1 MSQVSKSV
9 HIATLVLF
17 SLVGLPGLT
26 NAQIDVRVSGPSPFK
41 PGCDLSGSPAVNYE
55 NAEVEPWL
63 AVDPNDSDHL
73 VGIWQQDRWRQRAG
87 SHGLM
92 TGVSHDG
99 GLTWQRTFAHFS
111 RCAGG
116 NSNNG
121 GDYERAS
128 DPWVTISPS
137 GKIYE
142 SGVAFN
148 TLDTNEAILVS
159 RSTNGG
165 TTWSDPTTLMFDT
178 DPTVNLDKDSITAD
192 PKKPGFVY
200 AIWSRYVYSDPSLN
214 VLLSSPAWI
223 SRTTDG
229 GAGWEPARDIYDAP
243 SGFYASG
250 HEIVVLPDGTLV
262 DMFTQ
267 YDGNNPSTAIAL
279 FIMRSSDHGVTWSPL
294 TLIDVSDD
302 IGITDIKTGQL
313 VRGGAPNIAVD
324 TRAGAMYM
332 VWQDDRFSGGLRDG
346 IAFSISSDGGLS
358 WSKAVQ
364 VNQVPNVQ
372 AFAPSV
378 AVNKNGT
385 IAIAY
390 YDFRKDTPDP
400 NVLLT
405 NYWRITS
412 DDGGK
417 TWHEIPLSP
426 SFDLRTAPRS
436 SGLMIADYE
445 GLVPS
450 EESFIS
456 LFAMTNPGKTSAR
469 NIANRTDVFAVST
482 EAEGDTTTNG
492 HLEIN
497 SHPLTMM
504 EQMLSRTRRVPVIL
518 P

>member
-1 MSQVSKSV
+1 MNHVSKSV
-9 HIATLVLF
+9 QIATLLMLSFVGF
-17 SLVGLPGLT
+17 SRIT
-26 NAQIDVRVSGPSPFK
+26 TAQINTRVSGPSPFK
-41 PGCDLSGSPAVNYE
+41 PGCDRSGSKATNYE

-63 AVDPNDSDHL
+63 VIDPNDPEHL
-73 VGIWQQDRWRQRAG
+73 VGIWQQDRWRQLAG

-99 GLTWQRTFAHFS
+99 GRTWQRTFAHFS

-116 NSNNG
+116 NSTNG

-148 TLDTNEAILVS
+148 TLNANEAILVS
-159 RSTNGG
+159 RSRNGG

-178 DPTVNLDKDSITAD
+178 DPTVSQDKDSITAD
-192 PKKPGFVY
+192 PQEPSFVY
-200 AIWSRYVYSDPSLN
+200 AIWSRYVYADPSQN
-214 VLLSSPAWI
+214 VLLSSPAWF

-229 GAGWEPARDIYDAP
+229 GVSWEPARDIYDAP
-243 SGFYASG
+243 AGSYAFA
-250 HEIVVLPDGTLV
+250 HEIVVLPNGTLV
-262 DMFTQ
+262 DMFEQ
-267 YDGNNPSTAIAL
+267 YDQYNVTAAAYFTI
-279 FIMRSSDHGVTWSPL
+279 RSIDHGLTWSPPA
-294 TLIDVSDD
+294 LIDAAQD
-302 IGITDIKTGQL
+302 IGITDVKTGEL
-313 VRGGAPNIAVD
+313 VRPGVANITVD
-324 TRAGAMYM
+324 PQTGILYM
-332 VWQDDRFSGGLRDG
+332 VWQDAEFSGDLRDG
-346 IAFSISSDGGLS
+346 IAFSRSNDGGLS
-358 WSKAVQ
+358 WSTPVQ
-364 VNQVPNVQ
+364 VNQAPNVQ
-372 AFAPSV
+372 AFLPSI
-378 AVNKNGT
+378 AVTRHGR

-412 DDGGK
+412 DDGGN
-417 TWHEIPLSP
+417 TWHEIPLGP
-426 SFDLRTAPRS
+426 SFDLRTAPKS
-436 SGLMIADYE
+436 SGFMIGDYE

-456 LFAMTNPGKTSAR
+456 FFVMTNPGKTSAR

-492 HLEIN
+492 HIEIN
-497 SHPLTMM
+497 PHPLTMM
-504 EQMLSRTRRVPVIL
+504 EQMLLRKRRAPVML

>member
-1 MSQVSKSV
+1 MSHVSKSV
-9 HIATLVLF
+9 HIAAFVLF
-17 SLVGLPGLT
+17 SLVGLSGVT

-41 PGCDLSGSPAVNYE
+41 PGCDRSGSPAVNYE

-63 AVDPNDSDHL
+63 AIDPNDADHL
-73 VGIWQQDRWRQRAG
+73 VGIWQQDRWRQLAG

-116 NSNNG
+116 NSTNG

-148 TLDTNEAILVS
+148 TLNANEAILVS

-178 DPTVNLDKDSITAD
+178 DPTVSLDKPSSTAD

-200 AIWSRYVYSDPSLN
+200 AIWSRYVYTDPSQS
-214 VLLSSPAWI
+214 VLLSSPLWL

-229 GAGWEPARDIYDAP
+229 GASWEPARDIYDAP
-243 SGFYASG
+243 AGLYATG
-250 HEIVVLPDGTLV
+250 GGAMVVLPNGTLV
-262 DMFTQ
+262 DMFGQ
-267 YDGNNPSTAIAL
+267 YDGTSSALAL
-279 FIMRSSDHGVTWSPL
+279 FTIRSSDHGLTWSLP
-294 TLIDVSDD
+294 TLIDVAAE
-302 IGITDIKTGQL
+302 IGITDVKTGEL
-313 VRGGAPNIAVD
+313 VRGGGGNI
-324 TRAGAMYM
+324 TLNPHTGTLYM
-332 VWQDDRFSGGLRDG
+332 VWEDATFSGGLRDG
-346 IAFSISSDGGLS
+346 IAFSQSTDGGLS
-358 WSKAVQ
+358 WSTPVQ
-364 VNQVPNVQ
+364 VNQAPNVQ
-372 AFAPSV
+372 AFAPSI
-378 AVNKNGT
+378 AINKHGT

-390 YDFRKDTPDP
+390 YDFRKDNSDP

-436 SGLMIADYE
+436 SGFMITDYE

-456 LFAMTNPGKTSAR
+456 FFVMTNPGKTSAR

-482 EAEGDTTTNG
+482 EAEGDTTANG
-492 HLEIN
+492 HVEIN
-497 SHPLTMM
+497 SHPQTMM
-504 EQMLSRTRRVPVIL
+504 EQMLSRNRRAPALL